1 MSTISASTTTTT
13 GLKVA
18 SDTTGT
24 LVLQT
29 GATPTT
35 AVTIDGSQNVTFAKG
50 FTVGATA
57 APAFSV
63 SSTALVSSAAS
74 TLTKITYDTE
84 DFDTNSNFA
93 SSRFT
98 PTVAGYYQFNVS
110 IAFSGIVAVGAT
122 SFVTLYKNGS
132 RFLDGNFAAQIS
144 GITTFNSVSGI
155 IYLNGSTDYVEVY
168 GYQNAGTQ
176 NIGSAQSSVKFTGAM
191 IRSA

>member
-1 MSTISASTTTTT
+1 MSTVSSSTTSTTAY
-13 GLKVA
+13 KVTA
-18 SDTTGT
+18 DTTGT

-29 GATPTT
+29 GSTPTT

-98 PTVAGYYQFNVS
+98 LLLLVIINLMFQLHLVA
-110 IAFSGIVAVGAT
+110 
-122 SFVTLYKNGS
+122 
-132 RFLDGNFAAQIS
+132 
-144 GITTFNSVSGI
+144 
-155 IYLNGSTDYVEVY
+155 
-168 GYQNAGTQ
+168 
-176 NIGSAQSSVKFTGAM
+176 
-191 IRSA
+191 